1 MFMIK
6 KDKNLI
12 KVLVL
17 FLYSIFYINILEIP
31 SVFSTILIL
40 LLLLLQSSLYD
51 ASISKIL
58 LLLQR

>member
-31 SVFSTILIL
+31 SVLSTILIL